1 MSAIDISGLTVR
13 YGDVLA
19 LDDISLAVEPG
30 RVTGLI
36 GMNGSGK
43 STLFKS
49 IIGLVRPTAGQV
61 RLEGVDPASA
71 RRRGLIGYVPQSEDV
86 DWTFPVSVRDV
97 VMMGRYGRQG
107 PLRRA
112 RAADKRA
119 VEEALERVEL
129 TELADRQIG
138 QLSGGQRKRAFVA
151 RGIAQGLAERA
162 GILLLDEPFAGVD
175 KRSEATIVRLLRE
188 LAASGST
195 VLVST
200 HDLHALPSL
209 ADEAVLLMRRVL
221 FHGLGRPRRSNP
233 AISPGRSG
241 WSRDDAVILD
251 WILEPLQYDFMVR
264 ALVTTVVACGRV
276 RGAVVLAGAGGLV
289 VDGRCGLACGAAQ
302 VSCWRTSSERRSHW
316 APWFSGSSQSG

>member
-1 MSAIDISGLTVR
+1 MSAIEVRGTTVR

-19 LDDISLAVEPG
+19 LDDVSLSVEAG

-43 STLFKS
+43 STLFKA
-49 IIGLVRPTAGQV
+49 IIGMLRPESGSV
-61 RLEGVDPASA
+61 LLDGIPPASA
-71 RRRGLIGYVPQSEDV
+71 RRRGLVGYVPQSEDV

-107 PLRRA
+107 FTRRT
-112 RAADKRA
+112 RPADQTA
-119 VEEALERVEL
+119 VDEALERVEL
-129 TELADRQIG
+129 TALADRQIG

-151 RGIAQGLAERA
+151 RGIAQGA

-209 ADEAVLLMRRVL
+209 ADEAVLLLHRVL
-221 FHGLGRPRRSNP
+221 LHGSAEEALRPVNLAR
-233 AISPGRSG
+233 AFGL
-241 WSRDDAVILD
+241 DD
-251 WILEPLQYDFMVR
+251 E
-264 ALVTTVVACGRV
+264 
-276 RGAVVLAGAGGLV
+276 
-289 VDGRCGLACGAAQ
+289 AA
-302 VSCWRTSSERRSHW
+302 
-316 APWFSGSSQSG
+316 A